1 MFQDTYEIKI
11 EKFEGPFDLLLFFIE
26 RDELSIDDIP
36 IAKLT
41 KDFLDYIQEMQ
52 RLNIELASEFIL
64 VAATLMRIKAKMLIP
79 RKELDELGNPIDPRQ
94 ELADRLLEYKK
105 YKAASEA
112 LIRLE
117 EQRYK
122 MHKRGNI
129 AAEVELISEAFSGE
143 MELQS
148 LTMYR
153 LMRAFEQVMERK
165 KYSDVKVVHRIV
177 QYDYSIETQREY
189 VLSLFWDKESVSFIE
204 IFDVV
209 VNRVQ
214 AIFTFLAMLELI
226 QMQTLG
232 LTPGLGMNNFWV
244 YKTDAVAVP
253 QEVDLA
259 LLN

>member
-1 MFQDTYEIKI
+1 MLQDTYEIKI
-11 EKFEGPFDLLLFFIE
+11 DKFEGPFDLLLFFIE

-41 KDFLDYIQEMQ
+41 KDFLDYIHQMQ

-64 VAATLMRIKAKMLIP
+64 VAATLMRIKAKLLIP

-117 EQRYK
+117 EERYQ
-122 MHKRGNI
+122 MHKRGNV
-129 AAEVELISEAFSGE
+129 ATEVALISDAFSGE

-153 LMRAFEQVMERK
+153 LMRALEQVLERK
-165 KYSDVKVVHRIV
+165 KISEIKIVHSIV
-177 QYDYSIETQREY
+177 QYDYNIETQREF
-189 VLSLFWDKESVSFIE
+189 VLSMFWEKESVSFVE
-204 IFDVV
+204 LFDPISS
-209 VNRVQ
+209 RVQ
-214 AIFTFLAMLELI
+214 AIFTFLALLELI
-226 QMQTLG
+226 QSQMLG
-232 LTPGLGMNNFWV
+232 LTSGIGMNNFWV
-244 YKTDAVAVP
+244 FKQSLNDTANASI
-253 QEVDLA
+253 